1 MASVAGPEGRRGIL
15 EYMAAKRP
23 AIANELRSIADRR
36 GRVLQGR
43 MAGGADLMGRI
54 VEMSLKGKMIRGCLV
69 FLGRD
74 VAVPKDVAVPRD
86 ATVPTDAARP
96 DGEVVGLAAAMEL
109 FQTGLLVHDDIMDRD
124 TLRRGGPTIHASYAS
139 ELRDA
144 GIEESGRFG
153 EALGICAGDAC
164 YFEAFAALAPTLAG
178 KPRAS
183 EILAVCAEFLS
194 EVVVAQMADVRWG
207 ASETEASEADILAMY
222 RFKTARYSFSLPLAV
237 GALSA
242 GSDALAPPLIEL
254 GELLGTLFQLRDDE
268 LGLFGDMAST
278 GKGVGSDLR
287 EGKKTLFRA
296 RLLAAAPS
304 RELPRLAA
312 LFGGT
317 VEAGPEDIAYIRRL
331 SEELGVMRSIVELS
345 RKSEVE
351 ARAIIRALA
360 RPIASERGGGL
371 APETAGLLEDMVEY
385 VTRREK

>member
-74 VAVPKDVAVPRD
+74 VAVPKDVAVP
-86 ATVPTDAARP
+86 TDAARP

-124 TLRRGGPTIHASYAS
+124 TLRRGGPTIHARYAS

-345 RKSEVE
+345 RKSEEE

-360 RPIASERGGGL
+360 RPIASEGGGGL

>member
-74 VAVPKDVAVPRD
+74 VA
-86 ATVPTDAARP
+86 VPTDAARP

-237 GALSA
+237 GVLSA

-345 RKSEVE
+345 RKSEEE

-360 RPIASERGGGL
+360 RPIASEGGGGL